1 MSDGRVDGVPADEP
15 NGPIGLRV
23 RIRAGWLDEGL
34 LGTVI
39 GAQVLLGQWWCPVLW
54 DGEDDPDWNKSAGLE
69 LAATSSPLRRET
81 EAAEEKAKAL
91 RWQLD
96 AAESAKAK

>member
-1 MSDGRVDGVPADEP
+1 MSDGRMDGVRADEP
-15 NGPIGLRV
+15 NGPRV

-54 DGEDDPDWNKSAGLE
+54 DGEEDPDWNKSAGLE
-69 LAATSSPLRRET
+69 LAGDEAAALRRET
-81 EAAEEKAKAL
+81 EAAEEKARAL
-91 RWQLD
+91 RGQLD
-96 AAESAKAK
+96 AALLAKAK